1 MKVELIGRKKAIVK
15 GCKEVESVVAGRK
28 GFKSILKMV
37 EEWGGFKSILKMVQ
51 EWGLEGGGKKVCNHE
66 KIMQNELVVA

>member
-37 EEWGGFKSILKMVQ
+37 EEWGGV
-51 EWGLEGGGKKVCNHE
+51 
-66 KIMQNELVVA
+66 